1 MTDNYRDEMRE
12 ALELGREYAK
22 GALAAH
28 DAVYQGHSA
37 TEAERVMIV
46 DDIAKLDAA
55 LSRLSASGQGE
66 RDRQARI
73 SALMAWMAMETARA
87 NEETGRGGWLTD
99 HVQAMREY
107 QAELDALLQP
117 AAPAPEKGNPQ
128 MADECVKACDRIGA
142 MDEEQVGAI
151 LDKPEK
157 GEKE

>member
-55 LSRLSASGQGE
+55 LSRLSAQDETAGDARE
-66 RDRQARI
+66 FVRDWIVANHGVLSMAGAAAQDLIARLQARL
-73 SALMAWMAMETARA
+73 SASAPVPVPVIGTGETPTGCAPMWVNLEDEGWTWGDLARVP
-87 NEETGRGGWLTD
+87 RLF
-99 HVQAMREY
+99 M
-107 QAELDALLQP
+107 
-117 AAPAPEKGNPQ
+117 
-128 MADECVKACDRIGA
+128 
-142 MDEEQVGAI
+142 
-151 LDKPEK
+151 
-157 GEKE
+157 